1 MCLRRKRRSTWS
13 ESGAISGAKPTFRWR
28 TTYGKLSHKII
39 KGVILSDR
47 GLPRAFSSAGNGREG
62 PRFQSAQCI
71 YETAPG
77 LLVPDCL
84 SSPDRASADRF
95 HSPRPSGC
103 GTSPETPPVN
113 SATQRKLEGAPS
125 LPAKRKQDAGRRF
138 SCLLPP
144 ASSFQPPHPN
154 AEQHGVRMGQPRDS
168 CWNQELCSL
177 GAFGWATRPPAPTLE
192 SKQGQ
197 NMLG

>member
-1 MCLRRKRRSTWS
+1 MCLRLKRRSTWS

-47 GLPRAFSSAGNGREG
+47 GLPRAFSSAGKGREG
-62 PRFQSAQCI
+62 SRFQSAQCI

-144 ASSFQPPHPN
+144 RSNH
-154 AEQHGVRMGQPRDS
+154 
-168 CWNQELCSL
+168 
-177 GAFGWATRPPAPTLE
+177 PTLTPNSTALGWGSLE
-192 SKQGQ
+192 IPAGIKNSAHLVRSAGLPAHPPPPSRVSKDKTC
-197 NMLG
+197 